1 MRVVNTDVVKVDCM
15 GTGSMYV
22 WIEEEVVLTRDIYYS
37 GIGEETRLCAVIREC
52 ATEIEKALGIDDLF
66 VYPDI
71 EELKDEDE

>member
-15 GTGSMYV
+15 GGMYV
-22 WIEEEVVLTRDIYYS
+22 WIEEEVVLAKDIFY
-37 GIGEETRLCAVIREC
+37 GGRVGEETRLCAVIREC

-66 VYPDI
+66 AYPDI